1 MDTVTSS
8 PITTISV
15 PLAHL
20 APSTTHVQAVRRAR
34 YNQESLRELA
44 DSIRQS
50 GVLQPIL
57 VRHAAESAIGRERYE
72 IVAGERRWRA
82 AEMAGLAQIDVIVRN
97 LSDRDVLEA
106 QLVENLQR
114 EGLDPLSEAEGYQE
128 LMQLSEVDADGV
140 AKMIGRSRSYV
151 YARTKLLDLIPAGR
165 DALASGKLDASRA
178 LLVARIRDEK
188 AQEKALEL
196 ALAMTWDGS
205 RHVHSYRDLLREI
218 GRRATVELKTATWAL
233 DDDTLP
239 GGACTACPHRSGACP
254 VPGVEEAE
262 DTCQDALCFKTKAR
276 AAAKRKAAEAESSGL
291 PVIKGEAA
299 ARMVIASGRITG
311 HVDLDATCLDDEF
324 PEPEPPDTDDDE
336 ADTRA
341 WEEYT
346 AARAAWK
353 RRTYRQILG
362 EDAKPTAVLI
372 HPKTGRA
379 IEIMP
384 LDTVVLL
391 LAQHGITQTPQPLT
405 PAAIDRAADD
415 TWQEQQKKRAEA
427 LETERAY
434 RLRLAKELW
443 GSLDTELDVDDLR
456 DIACALAEHWAARQ
470 YVPKVYGAHPNI
482 RTLGDRELGRYLRL
496 CLLADELEATENPVR
511 LHAWAKRCGIEPRAF
526 RQQFEAGTL
535 PDLILGA
542 VTVSPKPVAKKG
554 APKKAAKK
562 SVKKAVG
569 KKPAKSKG
577 TKS

>member
-1 MDTVTSS
+1 MMDTTETL
-8 PITTISV
+8 ITTTIPV

-20 APSTTHVQAVRRAR
+20 TPSTTHVQAVRRAR
-34 YNQESLRELA
+34 YNEQSLRELA

-57 VRHAAESAIGRERYE
+57 VRHAAASAFGHARYE

-82 AEMAGLAQIDVIVRN
+82 AEIAGLAQIDVIVRD
-97 LSDRDVLEA
+97 LSDRDVLAA

-128 LMQLSEVDADGV
+128 LMQLSDVDADGV

-165 DALASGKLDASRA
+165 EALARGDLDASRA

-262 DTCQDALCFKTKAR
+262 DTCQDALCFRNKAR
-276 AAAKRKAAEAESSGL
+276 AMAKRKAAEAESSDL

-299 ARMVIASGRITG
+299 ARMMMASGRITG
-311 HVDLDATCLDDEF
+311 HVDLDATCLDDECKA
-324 PEPEPPDTDDDE
+324 PEQPDTDDDE
-336 ADTRA
+336 ADARA

-346 AARAAWK
+346 ARRAAWK
-353 RRTYRQILG
+353 RRTYRQIFG
-362 EDAKPTAVLI
+362 EDAKPTAMLI

-384 LDTVVLL
+384 IDTATLL
-391 LAQHGITQTPQPLT
+391 LAQLGIIQTPQPST
-405 PAAIDRAADD
+405 PAAIDRADDD

-427 LETERAY
+427 LEKERAY

-456 DIACALAEHWAARQ
+456 DIACALAEHWLTRQ
-470 YVPKVYGAHPNI
+470 YVPKVYGSNPNI
-482 RTLGDRELGRYLRL
+482 RTLGERELGRYLRL
-496 CLLADELEATENPVR
+496 CILADELQGDEKPGR

-526 RQQFEAGTL
+526 RKQFEAGEL

-542 VTVSPKPVAKKG
+542 TASPKPVAKKP
-554 APKKAAKK
+554 AKKAAAK
-562 SVKKAVG
+562 G
-569 KKPAKSKG
+569 KGKGAK
-577 TKS
+577 